1 MQDVQVVQDAETPL
15 QDAKPA
21 LPLRHDTILGVC
33 EAIGE
38 DLGFNPNWLRLAFAA
53 SFYFNPAMVVGAYL
67 ALGAVVAVTRW
78 LYPKPQAAT
87 PQLEAVAAAPVAE
100 QAAGQPAQDR
110 VPLAA

>member
-1 MQDVQVVQDAETPL
+1 MQAAATVQDAETTV
-15 QDAKPA
+15 QDTRPA

-53 SFYFNPAMVVGAYL
+53 SFYFNPAMVVGTYL

-78 LYPKPQAAT
+78 LYPKPQAAA
-87 PQLEAVAAAPVAE
+87 PQLEAVAAAPVVQHAE
-100 QAAGQPAQDR
+100 QPAER